1 MFRGCGVHLAAKLWL
16 MVFGALGTQKG
27 TAFVSQ
33 THEPV
38 FVTERVFVCDGCA
51 ASPSG
56 TGGTVT

>member
-1 MFRGCGVHLAAKLWL
+1 MHLAAKLWL
-16 MVFGALGTQKG
+16 MVFGALGTQEG